1 MIVRHTVEERIGVN
15 ETADTTIVSIKS
27 PENSEIKFHLEKQ
40 NKIDLQQYK
49 LWQGARDCPRKLQPL
64 KIQN

>member
-15 ETADTTIVSIKS
+15 KMADMTIVSIRS
-27 PENSEIKFHLEKQ
+27 PENSEIQFHLEKQ
-40 NKIDLQQYK
+40 NKVNLQQYK
-49 LWQGARDCPRKLQPL
+49 LWQGARDCLRKLQPL